1 MLVCRRHGRSLF
13 QVDGRGTFR
22 CLKCR
27 GEAVIRRR
35 RRVKEL
41 LVKEAGGACEI
52 CGYDRYLGALQFH
65 HRDPAEKSFGL
76 SEGGFTKS
84 LEKLR
89 LEARKCVLLCS
100 NCHAETE
107 GGIVELPLVSCKKM
121 PGSSMAERHAVNV
134 MVVGS
139 SPTPAV
145 AVPHSAAARSRVLG

>member
-1 MLVCRRHGRSLF
+1 M
-13 QVDGRGTFR
+13 
-22 CLKCR
+22 
-27 GEAVIRRR
+27 RRR

-89 LEARKCVLLCS
+89 LEAGKCVLLCS

-107 GGIVELPLVSCKKM
+107 GGI
-121 PGSSMAERHAVNV
+121 RR
-134 MVVGS
+134 
-139 SPTPAV
+139 
-145 AVPHSAAARSRVLG
+145 AALGFMQNDAG